1 MKNNP
6 NTQEVRE
13 ELLSLSG
20 VGPKVADC
28 ILLFS
33 DLKRLE
39 EFALNNYGCEFIS
52 EAMNFSGKLFKAIS
66 ENDKKAHIIRSDV
79 DEDSNSLPF

>member
-1 MKNNP
+1 MNQNK

-28 ILLFS
+28 VLLFS
-33 DLKRLE
+33 TLKK
-39 EFALNNYGCEFIS
+39 I
-52 EAMNFSGKLFKAIS
+52 
-66 ENDKKAHIIRSDV
+66 
-79 DEDSNSLPF
+79 